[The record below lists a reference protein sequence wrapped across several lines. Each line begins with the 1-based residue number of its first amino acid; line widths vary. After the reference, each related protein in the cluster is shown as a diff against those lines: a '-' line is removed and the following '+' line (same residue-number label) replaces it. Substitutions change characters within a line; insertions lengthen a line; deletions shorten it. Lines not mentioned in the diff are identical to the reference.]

1 MSVLDCAL
9 LLFFPGAVTQSD
21 EVLLGVSSWSQS
33 LCVPAHAT
41 ALLSSSC
48 SSIRFWW
55 PCRGLGKSR
64 RCSIARKWSV
74 YLPGLEDTLPI
85 PFAIYAHKE
94 LMRKSGVGKSRA
106 GTYAQ
111 FVAFS
116 ASENCH
122 LCLGCC
128 TWPVYESSHINK
140 VIGSQVNQRSCR
152 RRKQWQMMCHPVVQW
167 AGLAPAAIFKP
178 MEAVSVPC
186 AEQCFI
192 WELFTHT

>member
-9 LLFFPGAVTQSD
+9 LLSCPGAVTQRD
-21 EVLLGVSSWSQS
+21 KVLLGVSSWSQS
-33 LCVPAHAT
+33 LCVPADAT

-48 SSIRFWW
+48 SSISFWW

-85 PFAIYAHKE
+85 PFAVYAHKE

-186 AEQCFI
+186 AEQCFV